1 MQKILTLAITG
12 AILYMIFQ
20 QSIGQIKTPEHLQN
34 KPVPTETENSTDT
47 QTELSG
53 SFFEKTLS
61 SVMINVLKSDE
72 GRMFMESM
80 LQPMNQTVSG
90 SGSGFKMNNDNF
102 IQSIF
107 KIKSFGEGEKGPAS
121 CGHIVTVH
129 YKILNHQNVV
139 LDEKVTT
146 FPLGSEKIAPG
157 LDAVIVGMKIGE
169 TRHATISNKYFQNNS
184 ANERPSSFKVNVL
197 LKEIIPQN
205 FIDDSVKIFDDQIA
219 YRIPLMCGN
228 NVIYDAK
235 ITKLSNNE
243 VIYNSETSGKK
254 INMKIGNLNYPM
266 IFSHALHNKIPV
278 GTRTVIAKGKFFKS
292 FASDISK
299 ILPNKALDKDEFFM
313 VEFYNFHDSVLTK
326 PSTFSPSKDTPA
338 EEGGVDVDVLRKNIK
353 TH

>member
-1 MQKILTLAITG
+1 MQKILTLIITG

-20 QSIGQIKTPEHLQN
+20 QSVGQVKVPSHLKNLPESAEQKSDATPKQEIAG
-34 KPVPTETENSTDT
+34 T
-47 QTELSG
+47 
-53 SFFEKTLS
+53 FFEKTLS

-80 LQPMNQTVSG
+80 LQPMNKTVAG
-90 SGSGFKMNNDNF
+90 SGTGFKMNNDNF

-107 KIKSFGEGEKGPAS
+107 RINSFGNGDKGPAS

-129 YKILNHQNVV
+129 YKILNNQNTV
-139 LDEKVTT
+139 LTDKVAT

-157 LDAVIVGMKIGE
+157 IDAVIVGMKTGE
-169 TRHATISNKYFQNNS
+169 TRHATISNKYFQET
-184 ANERPSSFKVNVL
+184 ANDKLSSFKVNIL

-205 FIDDSVKIFDDQIA
+205 FIDDNVKIFDDEIA

-228 NVIYDAK
+228 KVIYDAK

-243 VIYNSETSGKK
+243 VIYNSEESGEK

-292 FASDISK
+292 YASDNSAIF
-299 ILPNKALDKDEFFM
+299 PNKVLDENEYFM
-313 VEFYNFHDSVLTK
+313 IEFYNFHDKILTK
-326 PSTFSPSKDTPA
+326 SATFPHGKAEPSNN
-338 EEGGVDVDVLRKNIK
+338 GGIDIKSLQNKIK
-353 TH
+353 TN

>member
-1 MQKILTLAITG
+1 MQKILTLIITG
-12 AILYMIFQ
+12 AILYMLFQ
-20 QSIGQIKTPEHLQN
+20 QNIEKIKTPDSTN
-34 KPVPTETENSTDT
+34 KQPTQIENNQETTKDN
-47 QTELSG
+47 QVSG
-53 SFFEKTLS
+53 TFFEKTLS

-80 LQPMNQTVSG
+80 LQPVNKTIAG

-107 KIKSFGEGEKGPAS
+107 NINSFGEGEKGPAS

-129 YKILNHQNVV
+129 YKILSNQDVV
-139 LDEKVTT
+139 LDENVAT

-157 LDAVIVGMKIGE
+157 LDAVIVGMKTGE
-169 TRHATISNKYFQNNS
+169 TRHATISSKYFQD
-184 ANERPSSFKVNVL
+184 ADQDTLRSFKVNVL

-205 FIDDSVKIFDDQIA
+205 FIDNDVRIFDDQIA

-228 NVIYDAK
+228 KAVYDAK

-243 VIYNSETSGKK
+243 VIYNSENSRKR
-254 INMKIGNLNYPM
+254 ISMKIGNLNYPM

-292 FASDISK
+292 YASENSTILPDK
-299 ILPNKALDKDEFFM
+299 ILADDEYFM
-313 VEFYNFHDSVLTK
+313 VEFYNFHDNILTK
-326 PSTFSPSKDTPA
+326 PGTFPTRQSMPSK
-338 EEGGVDVDVLRKNIK
+338 GGEIDLTKPQQ
-353 TH
+353 